1 MKRLI
6 NVVLIA
12 GGVLGVV
19 ATVLSFFY
27 RVYINRTGSMEPT
40 IHIGERM
47 IMRTTNTASRGD
59 IIVFDYPLQ
68 PETKFAKR
76 VVAIGGETVEIRDK
90 QLFINGRKV
99 DEPYAIHD
107 DPMVFRARGAFEPPL
122 PEPYRSRDQ
131 FGPFTVPPDSFFVL
145 GDNRDRSSDS
155 RYWGTVPHR
164 NVRGVIIRVGFRKL

>member
-6 NVVLIA
+6 NVLLIA
-12 GGVLGVV
+12 GALFGVAV
-19 ATVLSFFY
+19 TVLSFFY
-27 RVYINRTGSMEPT
+27 RVYINHTGSMEPT

-47 IMRTTNTASRGD
+47 IMRKTNAASRGD

-68 PETKFAKR
+68 PNTTFAKR
-76 VVAIGGETVEIRDK
+76 VVAVGGETVEIRDK
-90 QLFINGRKV
+90 QLFVNGRKV
-99 DEPYAIHD
+99 DEPYAIHE
-107 DPMVFRARGAFEPPL
+107 DPMVFSRREPPL

-131 FGPFTVPPDSFFVL
+131 FGPFTVQPDSFFVM

-164 NVRGVIIRVGFRKL
+164 LVRGVIVMAGFRKL